1 MSTPPVLI
9 ISADHHFLPVVV
21 SFVENT
27 CSGYRF
33 GKNETTTL
41 MLAAEEIFVYLSQH
55 DEGTLITLACRP
67 KSYLMELT
75 LEFNA
80 RTFNLRA
87 FNLTSSVNVEDESS
101 LDEMGL
107 LLASR
112 MVDRFSMNQTGSSIH
127 MSLLKYR
134 NYPEKGRTNY
144 HPHPLDQPIIIR
156 PDPLETRILAELI
169 HESEQN
175 LPFYFATPYMVADM
189 LEAKDLDAFIL
200 KDKQNTI
207 GGGLFW
213 KRLNQNTIE
222 IMGPFIYG
230 QDESGEMGTNLVEK
244 CLEEVGKENVTGIIC
259 QHYGQMIPE
268 HYFEVIG
275 TFSGKKV
282 FFRQMQ
288 EDTGSAAWLH
298 PAQEDEIR
306 DQYEKLFLPRNIL
319 AFSHD
324 QEPSSPHSVIS
335 SEVNRSSDRVVMHPL
350 IFGRDALENLGAHLS
365 LFKSEG
371 YKDISFQLDLGQ
383 NDQTGWVPF
392 LIQHN
397 FTQELLVPH
406 GGKGDLMMMTH
417 KNHDKAGN

>member
-1 MSTPPVLI
+1 MSTPPVLTI
-9 ISADHHFLPVVV
+9 TADRDFLPVVV

-33 GKNETTTL
+33 GKRETSTL

-67 KSYLMELT
+67 KPYLMELT

-134 NYPEKGRTNY
+134 NYHEKGQTNY
-144 HPHPLDQPIIIR
+144 HPRPLDHPIITR
-156 PDPLETRILAELI
+156 PDPLEARILAGLI
-169 HESEQN
+169 HESESN
-175 LPFYFATPYMVADM
+175 LPFYFETPYMVADM
-189 LEAKDLDAFIL
+189 LEAKDLDALIL
-200 KDKQNTI
+200 KDSQNTI

-222 IMGPFIYG
+222 IMGPFVYG
-230 QDESGEMGTNLVEK
+230 QDDSCEMGTKLVEK
-244 CLEEVGKENVTGIIC
+244 CLEEVGKENATGIIC
-259 QHYGQMIPE
+259 RHYGEMIPE

-282 FFRQMQ
+282 FFRQMK
-288 EDTGSAAWLH
+288 EDTGSGAWIH
-298 PAQEDEIR
+298 PLIEEEIR
-306 DQYEKLFLPRNIL
+306 DQYDKLFLPRNIL

-324 QEPSSPHSVIS
+324 QEPSSPYSVIS
-335 SEVNRSSDRVVMHPL
+335 SEMNRSSDRVVMFPL

-383 NDQTGWVPF
+383 SDQADWVPS
-392 LIQHN
+392 LIQHS
-397 FTQELLVPH
+397 FTPELLLPH
-406 GGKGDLMMMTH
+406 GGKGDLLIMTY
-417 KNHDKAGN
+417 KNHDKVGI